1 MEIFKVTT
9 YSWDLRRPHAGYV
22 LAQERPKDTLR
33 SCLWLTLRSGSRGP
47 GQSCQPPGWAL
58 RDHLSHTEARLAKTG
73 DLWFPALKENYP
85 IISWMLSSV
94 RRDFSGHKWQR
105 TDFIEFALHKQKQSE
120 IANSSTSQPWGKGE
134 VWFPELAH
142 FVILNVHLKNLT
154 WTREKRGR
162 KKDHLI
168 CNSRTHILLKLT
180 WNIHQDRALTK
191 ILIKRLLTN
200 LKSIYHTVL
209 ALRPQYKRVTERQLH
224 HPQTCRD

>member
-1 MEIFKVTT
+1 MGNSWGKQQANQKVCKEKLGNEVSMEIFKVTT

-105 TDFIEFALHKQKQSE
+105 TDFIEFALHKEKQSK
-120 IANSSTSQPWGKGE
+120 IANSSTSQPWGKGGSLISR
-134 VWFPELAH
+134 VSTFCDFKCSL
-142 FVILNVHLKNLT
+142 
-154 WTREKRGR
+154 EKPYM
-162 KKDHLI
+162 
-168 CNSRTHILLKLT
+168 N
-180 WNIHQDRALTK
+180 
-191 ILIKRLLTN
+191 
-200 LKSIYHTVL
+200 
-209 ALRPQYKRVTERQLH
+209 
-224 HPQTCRD
+224 